1 MAACQTTNHSES
13 PEVKLPDNTGNEGM
27 KTAITSMALFLLLLG
42 SSSANA
48 ESEDMQQ
55 LAEEKQCL
63 SCHAREDD
71 TPRAP
76 GFTSIAAKYSG
87 GEMRGYL
94 IEVVMMGGEKHWG
107 SATMPEP
114 HERAEVSEEEAE
126 QLVDWILGK
135 HQE

>member
-1 MAACQTTNHSES
+1 
-13 PEVKLPDNTGNEGM
+13 M
-27 KTAITSMALFLLLLG
+27 KTVITSMALFFLFLG
-42 SSSANA
+42 SSSASA
-48 ESEDMQQ
+48 ESEETLQ

-94 IEVVMMGGEKHWG
+94 IEVVMTGGEKHWG
-107 SATMPEP
+107 SAVMPES

-126 QLVDWILGK
+126 QLVDWILSK
-135 HQE
+135 HQN